1 MKITTGTL
9 FEMDGMGLL
18 LSPTGGWADS
28 VFSADRRGDGSVVF
42 RIYGR
47 GSQDD
52 QEVVVEI
59 AIKQADVE
67 FIANQLMYEDSET
80 V

>member
-1 MKITTGTL
+1 VKITTGTL
-9 FEMDGMGLL
+9 FEMDG
-18 LSPTGGWADS
+18 SEVKDA

-42 RIYGR
+42 RIYEG

-52 QEVVVEI
+52 QAVVVEI
-59 AIKQADVE
+59 AIKQVDVE